1 MRLLSHVTDIN
12 KGDLVACYILNS
24 SLEQEA
30 LLQYGIVLEV
40 NPHVEDLL
48 VLDNNGDTR
57 WWPQKRWRLLK
68 KKKKK

>member
-1 MRLLSHVTDIN
+1 M
-12 KGDLVACYILNS
+12 ACYILNS

-48 VLDNNGDTR
+48 VLDNNGDAR

-68 KKKKK
+68 KKK